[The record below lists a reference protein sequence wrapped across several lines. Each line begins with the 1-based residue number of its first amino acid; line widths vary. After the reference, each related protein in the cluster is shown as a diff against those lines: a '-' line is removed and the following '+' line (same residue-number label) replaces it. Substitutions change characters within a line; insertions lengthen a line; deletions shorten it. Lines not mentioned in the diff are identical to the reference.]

1 MEAPARSNEEGS
13 LFGPPTP
20 WRRWLPP
27 LAIVAYAAVLSVWLE
42 GANDPRTWL
51 AGAAALVVGG
61 MAVRKATPVARIL
74 GWGAAMILASL
85 GPARESRV
93 LCLFGVAGA
102 LACVGSA
109 IAAIAAIPPS
119 GGIVRAEPPAPRAPS
134 LVAVGAFWAAAL
146 VARVAQP
153 SDGPDWMT
161 ARPELWTV
169 GAATASALVLV
180 AQTEWTL
187 RRRGLELGVVERAL
201 AIRGLLGTLLA
212 VVLVVGVLG
221 RTEADSLARLALGL
235 ASVVA
240 ARAALHP
247 DAVAVA
253 RWARRAVVLTIT
265 GGGVALLGA
274 SAVSGGGT
282 DVWGVVVATAAV
294 AMAVG
299 AGVTALE
306 SPLRPE
312 RGSWLDAC
320 ARAAAETSRAQP
332 EDVIREVLRALR
344 EPAGLSSPSPELW
357 TLSPPTATK
366 VDAAGYVHERPAELP
381 AALVFT
387 ASREP
392 EGTLR
397 ADVLDVLEV
406 RRPDLRPLA
415 KWMADHAALL
425 VTIVAYEGEAE
436 GVLVLPRIARTQP
449 PTLEE
454 VRALKNVADRLAG
467 ACRARAAQ
475 ARLLAQANDA
485 NERAEA
491 AQERVERLLHERAL
505 DEGRDSLAAT
515 RLARPATVGGYAA
528 GSRMALEA
536 LELRACADAPLA
548 VVAPSG
554 VDPLPYL
561 ARAHLVGARRSGPL
575 VVVDATSAREHDLAR
590 WRDPCL
596 SPLALADRGLLVL
609 LDGAALP
616 VDVQQ
621 LVARALA
628 ERRAPWERP
637 QPLEVQIALTAVV
650 GPEQLAAE
658 GRLDP
663 SLALRLAD
671 ACASP
676 VVLPRLR
683 DRIEDLRAILTDRLA
698 REGLRVL
705 GRPVGIEHAAYA
717 RLVEHLFP
725 GEDAEL
731 GVISQRLVVR
741 CSGDVVRASDVDALR
756 LPGQVAAPRSA
767 SGRRKSPLSA

>member
-1 MEAPARSNEEGS
+1 MEAPTRNNEEGS
-13 LFGPPTP
+13 SFGPPTP

-42 GANDPRTWL
+42 GGADPRTWL

-61 MAVRKATPVARIL
+61 ISSRKATPVARIL

-85 GPARESRV
+85 GPIRESRI
-93 LCLFGVAGA
+93 LCVCGVAGG
-102 LACVGSA
+102 LACAGAA
-109 IAAIAAIPPS
+109 IVAIAAIPAS
-119 GGIVRAEPPAPRAPS
+119 GGIVRTANPVPRTPA
-134 LVAVGAFWAAAL
+134 LVALGAFWGAAL
-146 VARVAQP
+146 LARVAP
-153 SDGPDWMT
+153 PTDASDWMT
-161 ARPELWTV
+161 DFPALWTV

-180 AQTEWTL
+180 AQMEWTL
-187 RRRGLELGVVERAL
+187 RRRGLELGVIERAL
-201 AIRGLLGTLLA
+201 AVRSLLGTLFA
-212 VVLVVGVLG
+212 VVLVVAVLG

-235 ASVVA
+235 ASVVV

-253 RWARRAVVLTIT
+253 RGARRIVVLTIT

-274 SAVSGGGT
+274 SAVSGGGR
-282 DVWGVVVATAAV
+282 DVWGVVVVTAAAAV
-294 AMAVG
+294 AVG
-299 AGVTALE
+299 AGISALE

-312 RGSWLDAC
+312 RGSWLDAF
-320 ARAAAETSRAQP
+320 ARARSETSRAQP

-344 EPAGLSSPSPELW
+344 QPAGLSSPSPELW
-357 TLSPPTATK
+357 TSSPATATK

-381 AALVFT
+381 DALVFA

-397 ADVLDVLEV
+397 AEVLDLLEV

-415 KWMADHAALL
+415 KWMADHGALL
-425 VTIVAYEGEAE
+425 ATIVAYDGEAE
-436 GVLVLPRIARTQP
+436 GVLVLPRVARAQP

-454 VRALKNVADRLAG
+454 LRALKSVADGLAG

-485 NERAEA
+485 NERAESA
-491 AQERVERLLHERAL
+491 HAQVERLLHGRAL
-505 DEGRDSLAAT
+505 DEGRDALATT

-536 LELRACADAPLA
+536 LERRACAGAPLA

-554 VDPLPYL
+554 VDPVPYL
-561 ARAHLVGARRSGPL
+561 ARAHLAGARRSGPL
-575 VVVDATSAREHDLAR
+575 VLVDATSAREHDLAR
-590 WRDPCL
+590 WGDPRL

-616 VDVQQ
+616 IDVQQ

-628 ERRAPWERP
+628 EKRAPWERP
-637 QPLEVQIALTAVV
+637 QPLEVQLALTAVV
-650 GPEQLAAE
+650 GPEHLVGE
-658 GRLDP
+658 GRLDA

-683 DRIEDLRAILTDRLA
+683 DRVEDLRAILTDRLA

-731 GVISQRLVVR
+731 GVIVQRLVVR
-741 CSGDVVRASDVDALR
+741 CSGDVVRAADVDALR
-756 LPGQVAAPRSA
+756 LPGQATSPRGA
-767 SGRRKSPLSA
+767 GGRRKSPLSA